1 MREEISARFFA
12 VVVLGAC
19 FLLMA
24 SYFADAQEASALES
38 VPRVTLKILHSPA
51 YPPLAR
57 QAGITGDVTVNVT
70 LHPDG
75 TVDSVTPVTGHPLLV
90 PSVVDSVKQSAFECV
105 QCGNSV
111 ATVQLTYS
119 FQQSPREKTD
129 PCCCSKQSSASTDTS
144 PHVSQS
150 GNHITIT
157 ATAPAICVCPDLC
170 DMKWA
175 EEHSHV
181 RSPKCLYL
189 WKCGRK
195 MIYID

>member
-1 MREEISARFFA
+1 MRKEITAGFVA

-19 FLLMA
+19 FLLMT
-24 SYFADAQEASALES
+24 SCSADAQEASSPES
-38 VPRVTLKILHSPA
+38 APQVTLKTRHSPA

-57 QAGITGDVTVNVT
+57 QAGIAGDVTVNVT

-75 TVDSVTPVTGHPLLV
+75 TVDSVTPLGGHPLLV

-111 ATVQLTYS
+111 STVQLTYS
-119 FQQSPREKTD
+119 FQQSPGEKTD

-144 PHVSQS
+144 PHVSQL

-157 ATAPAICVCPDLC
+157 ATAQALCVCPDSC
-170 DMKWA
+170 DMKRA
-175 EEHSHV
+175 EEQSHV
-181 RSPKCLYL
+181 RSSKCLYL
-189 WKCGRK
+189 RKCGYK
-195 MIYID
+195 MIYIE